1 MKQIAPHIY
10 VEDGYRGVTVG
21 CIITPSGPI
30 CIDSPMLPADAR
42 DWRAK
47 IAKLS
52 EKPVRFVV
60 LTDAA
65 RERILGAQ
73 YLGGVVVAHDAAWDK
88 IKSFGDAFRH
98 APDGRAADTVALC
111 GPDTIAQVTADLRLV
126 LPQITF
132 TKTLTLYS
140 ADWLIVLQRIGGATP
155 GSIWVHL
162 PKRGVLFMGALAV
175 TNAHPSAAEA
185 DVAAWLQVLAQV
197 QDKDFPAKIIVP
209 GRGASCNKAAL
220 APLADYLETMRARVQ
235 SLIRARRPRA
245 ETAQIASDLLDRFPV
260 ADSDRERTLRC
271 IKAGLDRVYDALKAK
286 K

>member
-42 DWRAK
+42 DWRARL
-47 IAKLS
+47 AKLS

-65 RERILGAQ
+65 RERILGVQ
-73 YLGGVVVAHDAAWDK
+73 YLGGVVVAHDATWDK
-88 IKSFGDAFRH
+88 IKSFGDAFRQQ
-98 APDGRAADTVALC
+98 AADTVAPC
-111 GPDTIAQVTADLRLV
+111 GPEAVAEVAADLRLV

-132 TKTLTLYS
+132 TRTLTLYS
-140 ADWLIVLQRIGGATP
+140 GDVPIVLQYMGGATP

-162 PKRGVLFMGALAV
+162 PKPGVLFMGDLVAV
-175 TNAHPSAAEA
+175 NTHPVASEA
-185 DVAAWLQVLAQV
+185 DVATWIQILEQV
-197 QDKDFPAKIIVP
+197 QDKEFPAKHIVP
-209 GRGASCNKAAL
+209 GRGSPCNKAAL
-220 APLADYLETMRARVQ
+220 ATCADYLEAMRSSIQ
-235 SLIRARRPRA
+235 LLIRSRRPRA
-245 ETAQIASDLLDRFPV
+245 ETAQIASELLDRIPV
-260 ADSDRERTLRC
+260 TDQDRDRTLRC
-271 IKAGLDRVYDALKAK
+271 IKAGLDHLYDVLKSK